1 MIHFFL
7 QKAQEENGIRIDRI
21 EDKVWEFLMNYD
33 YPGNIRELKNTLD
46 RMVVLSQNHVITTE
60 GIPILYNLKRM
71 APVSSY
77 ATHEL
82 ITWKEF
88 KRRSERE
95 YLEWA
100 LRQTNWNVSAAA
112 RELSI
117 STRQIFNK
125 INEYNIE
132 KPF

>member
-1 MIHFFL
+1 M
-7 QKAQEENGIRIDRI
+7 
-21 EDKVWEFLMNYD
+21 
-33 YPGNIRELKNTLD
+33 
-46 RMVVLSQNHVITTE
+46 
-60 GIPILYNLKRM
+60 
-71 APVSSY
+71 
-77 ATHEL
+77 

-100 LRQTNWNVSAAA
+100 LRQTDWNISAASKQLA
-112 RELSI
+112 L